1 MQHTRF
7 GLLMMAGRCG
17 GIELF
22 VERNIGWRGSEQQ
35 RRAAM
40 VKNRLHRL
48 AAKRTSGTGWTVCR
62 H

>member
-1 MQHTRF
+1 
-7 GLLMMAGRCG
+7 
-17 GIELF
+17 
-22 VERNIGWRGSEQQ
+22 
-35 RRAAM
+35 M